1 MEEGVGAENPT
12 KDQEFP
18 LASCQ
23 ECYPN
28 QK

>member
-1 MEEGVGAENPT
+1 MEKGVGAENPT

-18 LASCQ
+18 MVSCQ

-28 QK
+28 QN